1 MSLKKDQLG
10 ASSSF
15 ARAGQARSVRRQLTD
30 AAFGVGDPSV
40 LSLDQISVNPDN
52 PRESLGDISGMASS
66 LTEIG
71 QIQAITVASVEAY
84 LRDRPERASELD
96 PGAEYVV
103 IDGHRRL
110 EGARQAGLATI
121 KVTVDDARVS
131 TDEALLESAFVANA
145 QRENLSDLEEAQALK
160 TLVAFYGSQHKAAK
174 RLGVT
179 QPYISQR
186 LSLLELRP
194 ELQAD
199 LEAGRRKVE
208 HVRGLGKLS
217 PEEQIAAADAR
228 AQQSEEKKQQR
239 KAERVQAPTDND
251 VITRPTA
258 APSGATDNDVIT
270 QDPGP
275 NPAAADNDVITRVE
289 TAAAGDT
296 VDEGDNDVI
305 TEPAPVAGSVN
316 GAATDNDAITRASAA
331 PTSTPASR
339 ETGAAKRERTEEAT
353 DPKHLPWHNP
363 QALNRLAREHM
374 SAEDRKTLA
383 KLLTQE

>member
-1 MSLKKDQLG
+1 MSKADQLG

-15 ARAGQARSVRRQLTD
+15 ARAGQARSVRRQLAD
-30 AAFGVGDPSV
+30 AAFGSGDPSV
-40 LSLDQISVNPDN
+40 LSLDLISANPDN

-66 LTEIG
+66 LLEVG

-84 LRDRPERASELD
+84 LRDRPERASQLD

-103 IDGHRRL
+103 VDGHRRL
-110 EGARQAGLATI
+110 AGAREAGLPSVKI
-121 KVTVDDARVS
+121 TVDDARVS
-131 TDEALLESAFVANA
+131 TDEALLEAAFVANA

-186 LSLLELRP
+186 LSLLELEP

-208 HVRGLGKLS
+208 HVRGLAKLS
-217 PEEQIAAADAR
+217 PAEQRATADAR
-228 AQQSEEKKQQR
+228 AKQAQEKKQQR
-239 KAERVQAPTDND
+239 LAARETPTADSGVITVPGEAPADGPRASDNAVITPRPSGQRTPAAGRGDNDVITAPHQEQAPDGPHSDNA

-258 APSGATDNDVIT
+258 GTSTF
-270 QDPGP
+270 
-275 NPAAADNDVITRVE
+275 E
-289 TAAAGDT
+289 
-296 VDEGDNDVI
+296 
-305 TEPAPVAGSVN
+305 PVAVSQV
-316 GAATDNDAITRASAA
+316 
-331 PTSTPASR
+331 
-339 ETGAAKRERTEEAT
+339 
-353 DPKHLPWHNP
+353 PWHNP

-374 SAEDRKTLA
+374 TEEDRNILA
-383 KLLTQE
+383 KLLAQD